1 MHFYF
6 VVLSIQKGRGGLV
19 ARRGGL
25 CLRFHPKIG
34 KFGTFTIV
42 QKNKNEKKWI
52 FFSLKGLSS
61 KYVKM
66 WFCYFSGKLIF
77 AHFAQLFILG
87 SLVWF
92 TGTYSTVYTN
102 LTFSEKEKNFE
113 SIHNS
118 FVCFLIIIFFR
129 FVKTNQHLLLYWFL
143 INTWGLHDVNCT
155 YDNCATVL
163 FNY

>member
-1 MHFYF
+1 M
-6 VVLSIQKGRGGLV
+6 

-66 WFCYFSGKLIF
+66 WFCYFSGKF
-77 AHFAQLFILG
+77 NFCTFCTVVHFGVFSMVYGYIQYCIYKFNFFRKREKF
-87 SLVWF
+87 W
-92 TGTYSTVYTN
+92 VYTQQFCMFFN
-102 LTFSEKEKNFE
+102 Y
-113 SIHNS
+113 H
-118 FVCFLIIIFFR
+118 FFR
-129 FVKTNQHLLLYWFL
+129 FVKTNQHLLLYWFNKYMGAAWCEL
-143 INTWGLHDVNCT
+143 YCLTIR
-155 YDNCATVL
+155 
-163 FNY
+163 F